1 MAEQSAGYVAL
12 LRHNREFRRLW
23 YGQVASELGD
33 WLDSI
38 ALYTL
43 LLRLTGSATA
53 LAGLLVAQ
61 SLPSVLVGLGAG
73 VLIDRLPRKAVLIA
87 ADLGRAAL
95 VLLFL
100 LARDPSQVWILYVV
114 SFLKFALSS
123 FFEPAREAILP
134 DLVPREELVAANA
147 IGSLTWSAMLAGG
160 AALGGLVAGRLGT
173 DLAFALDS
181 VSFLLSAAFTWA
193 IPVRETHLE
202 GRAETHPLQE
212 LREGLSYLLG
222 HRDVGLYALSKALWS
237 LGGGGILVL
246 LPIFG
251 GQVFPLGEGGA
262 LSMGLLYAARGVGAS
277 LGPLLA
283 HRLGGSSVRFLRR
296 ALGPSFLVLGAGY
309 LLLGVSPSL
318 PVAAGALVLAHCGGS
333 VQWVFSTA
341 LLQLSTPGR
350 LQGRV
355 FAAELTLLTLVTC
368 LSSWLTGTAADAGCA
383 GPDLRGAWAGI
394 PAPAVAAAARPVQ
407 RAAGTDPSGRLAAL
421 LRGELQQPRAG

>member
-1 MAEQSAGYVAL
+1 
-12 LRHNREFRRLW
+12 
-23 YGQVASELGD
+23 
-33 WLDSI
+33 
-38 ALYTL
+38 
-43 LLRLTGSATA
+43 
-53 LAGLLVAQ
+53 
-61 SLPSVLVGLGAG
+61 
-73 VLIDRLPRKAVLIA
+73 
-87 ADLGRAAL
+87 
-95 VLLFL
+95 
-100 LARDPSQVWILYVV
+100 
-114 SFLKFALSS
+114 
-123 FFEPAREAILP
+123 
-134 DLVPREELVAANA
+134 LVAANA
-147 IGSLTWSAMLAGG
+147 IGSLTWSATLAGG

-296 ALGPSFLVLGAGY
+296 ALGPSFLVMGAGY

-368 LSSWLTGTAADAGCA
+368 LSSWLTGTAADAGWA
-383 GPDLRGAWAGI
+383 PRALAAALALTFVGPGLAFLLLLWPPPRDQSSEP
-394 PAPAVAAAARPVQ
+394 PAPTPP
-407 RAAGTDPSGRLAAL
+407 AG
-421 LRGELQQPRAG
+421 